1 MDLPVYYTA
10 HARMAAK
17 IHPPSE
23 QRIAEARGAGLAPRP
38 AIAGFVAAFVAL
50 AACARLGGESLWR
63 LLAELWRRPL
73 EALAAGDAAR
83 AHALARALLAQI
95 GWRLVIALLCVWG
108 CAALVL
114 WLAQGPHFALPGR
127 ARRPFEPAARGYLA
141 PLLASLAACALFAA
155 SLSPAL
161 WLEPAGVAALLSRFG
176 AYLALLLALAAVI
189 DVASARTAFLRAL
202 WMTRQEFKD
211 DNREAY
217 GSPELRG
224 ARARLRREELRLS
237 AQRSPA
243 EARP

>member
-38 AIAGFVAAFVAL
+38 AIAGFAAAFIAL
-50 AACARLGGESLWR
+50 TACARLGGESVWR
-63 LLAELWRRPL
+63 LIAELWRRPL

-95 GWRLVIALLCVWG
+95 GSRLVIALLVVWAF
-108 CAALVL
+108 AALVL

-127 ARRPFEPAARGYLA
+127 ARRPLPPPARGHLA
-141 PLLASLAACALFAA
+141 PLLAALAACALFAA

-176 AYLALLLALAAVI
+176 AYLALLLALAAVV

-202 WMTRQEFKD
+202 WMTRQELKD
-211 DNREAY
+211 DSREAY
-217 GSPELRG
+217 GSPELRR
-224 ARARLRREELRLS
+224 ARAELRREELRLAEPPAPGG
-237 AQRSPA
+237 AQP
-243 EARP
+243 